1 MLIYILVFLYSG
13 IMNKEDQTFW
23 EGFLKGVLAC
33 EHEVRKAKQG
43 EELKEIMFLEQ
54 KVKQL
59 HTEDILVFLSRYEVD

>member
-1 MLIYILVFLYSG
+1 
-13 IMNKEDQTFW
+13 MNREDNQFW
-23 EGFLKGVLAC
+23 TGFLKGVLAC
-33 EHEVRKAKQG
+33 EYEVSKAKQG